1 MKSTVGLFLLSKR
14 KSNNGKPKGQFL
26 IKDRGSSHRRCSLKK
41 GVLRN
46 FAKFTGKHP
55 CQRIFLNKVEGLTS
69 F

>member
-55 CQRIFLNKVEGLTS
+55 C
-69 F
+69 